1 MLRYTIMTGTMK
13 NAYTDGVSL
22 PTMIRYNSTRMLDG
36 APVSTLIIAR
46 INTNAARSMASRVIL
61 PHYFVV
67 GLAHPVM
74 IRLIPIH
81 GHYVITVL
89 GDTTHGHEQLKNE
102 AVRLLHD
109 DLKQS
114 FATLQDNDEADAIKV
129 IIAPQLNIPS
139 LHNLKVGSFN

>member
-1 MLRYTIMTGTMK
+1 
-13 NAYTDGVSL
+13 
-22 PTMIRYNSTRMLDG
+22 
-36 APVSTLIIAR
+36 
-46 INTNAARSMASRVIL
+46 
-61 PHYFVV
+61 
-67 GLAHPVM
+67 M

-89 GDTTHGHEQLKNE
+89 GDTTHEHEQLKNE

-139 LHNLKVGSFN
+139 LHNLKVGSFNSLFYVAHSGLCTCVSAPLV